1 MKLADISIKRPV
13 FATMVIAA
21 IVVVGI
27 VLYLR
32 LSVDLFPDVNF
43 PMVTVTTVYPG
54 AAPETMETQVS
65 DTLEE
70 AINSISGIRELR
82 STSIEGVSQVIIMF
96 DLERDLDVAAQ
107 EVRDQVATVRG
118 DLPDDV
124 MDPIVQKL
132 DLGAAPI
139 LRLALHGNV
148 DQATLLR
155 HAEDMLKPALE
166 RMSGVGQVDVLGGR
180 ERELHVWIDPAAL
193 RQQGLVI
200 TDVVGILSAQNLDL
214 PGGRVQRG
222 SQELVV
228 RTDARV
234 RTPEELGAIALLNR
248 GGAMVRLRDV
258 ARIEDGFEEA
268 RSSAEL
274 DGENAVALVIRK
286 QSDANTVVVAEEV
299 IASLQQLRAGA
310 PSGSDLEVV
319 SDSSVKIRASIETV
333 QLDLVLGAV
342 LAVVII
348 FVFLRDPRATFISA
362 LALPTA
368 VIGTFAFIQAMGFT
382 LNLITTLA
390 LSLSIGI
397 LIDDAIVVIENI
409 VRHRA
414 ELKQSAMVAAQRG
427 TAEIGLAVMA
437 TTFSLVAVFVPVAFM
452 EGLIGQFFYQFGLTV
467 TFAVLIS
474 LFVSFTL
481 TPMLSSRFLRSHEG
495 TQGRLS
501 SFIER
506 RLNALDRGYRGVV
519 GWALRHRKSTMFI
532 ASLSL
537 VGAFSLAPLIG
548 FEFIT
553 PEDTAQYEVK
563 LELPSGTSMEE
574 MRTRAHDV
582 ATRLGAMPG
591 VSSTFTTVGGGVQE
605 KVNTADILV
614 NMIPHAERSFHQTRA
629 MAYTREMLAHEANM
643 QVVVEVPSPVG
654 GGARNAPVQLDL
666 MGDDLEALTQAAD
679 RIAAELRQRP
689 GFVDVDT
696 SARGGKP
703 ELRVVVDRQRAGD
716 LGIPSASIAQAVR
729 FMVAG
734 QVATRIDHDGDRYDV
749 RVQLPEDLR
758 QTDDLSRV
766 APQLRTAAGSLVDFA
781 SVAHFQESSGPSQ
794 IDRYQRRRVVTIY
807 ANLDDLPLG
816 DAINVVR
823 AVATSNVPPGVV
835 FDFGG
840 NSKMLGESIASMGLA
855 LLLAI
860 LFVYMILASQ
870 FESFIHPFTIMA
882 SLPFAVVGALFGLWI
897 LGMSLSLF
905 AMIGFIMLMG
915 LVTKNAILLVDFAIQ
930 KMEQGM
936 PMVEA
941 LEEAGAKRLRPILM
955 TTLAMVFGMLPVA
968 LGHGQGGEVR
978 APMGVIV
985 IGGLI
990 TSTVLTLVVVPVV
1003 FTYMETLRKVPA
1015 RIAAHFGRR
1024 APGVPEEVPG
1034 E

>member
-1 MKLADISIKRPV
+1 
-13 FATMVIAA
+13 MVISA
-21 IVVVGI
+21 IVVVGV
-27 VLYLR
+27 VLYTR

-82 STSIEGVSQVIIMF
+82 STSIEGVSQVVIMF
-96 DLERDLDVAAQ
+96 ALDRDLDVAAQ

-118 DLPDDV
+118 ELPNDV
-124 MDPIVQKL
+124 RDPIVQKL

-139 LRLALHGNV
+139 LRLALHGDV

-155 HAEDMLKPALE
+155 HAEDDLKPALE
-166 RMSGVGQVDVLGGR
+166 RLSGVGQVDVLGGR
-180 ERELHVWIDPAAL
+180 ERELHVWIDPSAL
-193 RQQGLVI
+193 REKGLVV
-200 TDVVGILSAQNLDL
+200 TDVVGILGTQNLDL
-214 PGGRVQRG
+214 PGGRVRRG
-222 SQELVV
+222 EQELVV

-234 RTPEELGAIALLNR
+234 RTPEELGAIVLLNR
-248 GGAMVRLRDV
+248 GGAIVRLRDV

-286 QSDANTVVVAEEV
+286 QSDANTVVVAEAVVAALPE
-299 IASLQQLRAGA
+299 LRASAPAGA
-310 PSGSDLEVV
+310 DLVV
-319 SDSSVKIRASIETV
+319 VTDESVKIRASIETV

-348 FVFLRDPRATFISA
+348 FVFLRDPRATLISA
-362 LALPTA
+362 LALPTS

-414 ELKQSAMVAAQRG
+414 ELHEKPMVAAQRG
-427 TAEIGLAVMA
+427 TAEIGLAVLA

-481 TPMLSSRFLRSHEG
+481 TPMLSSRFLGEHSGEA
-495 TQGRLS
+495 GRVS
-501 SFIER
+501 AFIER
-506 RLNALDRGYRGVV
+506 RLSALDRGYRGVV
-519 GWALRHRKSTMFI
+519 AWALRHRKSTMFI

-537 VGAFSLAPLIG
+537 VAAFALAPLLG
-548 FEFIT
+548 FEFLT
-553 PEDTAQYEVK
+553 PEDTAQFEVK
-563 LELPSGTSMEE
+563 LELPSGTNLEE
-574 MRTRAHDV
+574 TRARARDV
-582 ATRLGAMPG
+582 ARRLRGVPG
-591 VSSTFTTVGGGVQE
+591 VRSTFTTVGGGVQE
-605 KVNTADILV
+605 KVNTSVIV
-614 NMIPHAERSFHQTRA
+614 VGMIPHEERSFHQTRA
-629 MAYTREMLAHEANM
+629 MAYARELLAHEANM
-643 QVVVEVPSPVG
+643 QVVVEVPSPVA
-654 GGARNAPVQLDL
+654 GGARNAPIQLDL
-666 MGDDLEALTQAAD
+666 MGDDLTALSATAE
-679 RIAAELRQRP
+679 RIAAALRERP

-696 SARGGKP
+696 SSRGGKP

-716 LGIPSASIAQAVR
+716 LGIASASIAQAVR

-749 RVQLPEDLR
+749 RVQLPENLRRTRDLA
-758 QTDDLSRV
+758 RV
-766 APQLRTAAGSLVDFA
+766 APQLRTASGQLVDFA
-781 SVAHFQESSGPSQ
+781 SVARFEEASGPSQ
-794 IDRYQRRRVVTIY
+794 IDRYQRHRLVTVY
-807 ANLDDLPLG
+807 ANLEDLPLG
-816 DAINVVR
+816 DAMNQVR
-823 AVATSNVPPGVV
+823 AITESALAPGVS

-840 NSKMLGESIASMGLA
+840 NGKMLAESITSMGVA
-855 LLLAI
+855 LFLAI
-860 LFVYMILASQ
+860 IFVYMILASQ
-870 FESFIHPFTIMA
+870 FESFIHPFTIMV
-882 SLPFAVVGALFGLWI
+882 SLPFAVVGALFAVWI
-897 LGMSLSLF
+897 MGMSISLF

-930 KMEQGM
+930 KMDAGL
-936 PMVEA
+936 PMLEA
-941 LEEAGAKRLRPILM
+941 LEQAGATRLRPILM
-955 TTLAMVFGMLPVA
+955 TTLAMVFGMLPA
-968 LGHGQGGEVR
+968 AMGHGQGGEVR

-990 TSTVLTLVVVPVV
+990 TSTMLTLVVVPVV
-1003 FTYMETLRKVPA
+1003 FTYMESLRRIPA
-1015 RIAAHFGRR
+1015 RIARLFGRGEA
-1024 APGVPEEVPG
+1024 APEAAE
-1034 E
+1034 